1 MTEKK
6 IVILV
11 AWDNETEHSLSDADK
26 QRLADN
32 NIEIVYTGIG
42 KINATRA
49 ITDLVVRNEYESNAD
64 LHIVNVGCA
73 GSHTTSVRTLIKPTV
88 FIQRD
93 MDARQFSY
101 ERYQTP
107 EEERWIIK
115 SKDAISGWLGKSSL
129 SGSFRNPLWAGNHR
143 LYKQPSF
150 DYVLASNG
158 ALYTQPVICA
168 TGDNAN
174 GYSETSDEVPAF
186 DAVDMEAFAFAKV
199 CHHYNTRFSCYKWIT
214 DKAAEDSTIDELIE
228 NNKLLPWTQIID
240 DILHLAIAYEKA
252 EGMD

>member
-1 MTEKK
+1 MTKKK

-42 KINATRA
+42 KINATRKA
-49 ITDLVVRNEYESNAD
+49 TEICLRYAPAASRD

-73 GSHTTSVRTLIKPTV
+73 GSHTTGVRTLIKPNA

-93 MDARQFSY
+93 MDARQFGY
-101 ERYQTP
+101 KQYRTP
-107 EEERWIIK
+107 EE
-115 SKDAISGWLGKSSL
+115 SKYWVIGGDVLGHDL
-129 SGSFRNPLWAGNHR
+129 T
-143 LYKQPSF
+143 
-150 DYVLASNG
+150 V
-158 ALYTQPVICA
+158 VCA
-168 TGDNAN
+168 TGDNTN

-186 DAVDMEAFAFAKV
+186 DAVDMEAYAFAHV
-199 CHHYNTRFSCYKWIT
+199 CAHYRVKFTCYKWIT
-214 DKAAEDSTIDELIE
+214 DLAAEDSTIEELTE

-240 DILHLAIAYEKA
+240 EILDEWL
-252 EGMD
+252 

>member
-1 MTEKK
+1 MTEKR

-26 QRLADN
+26 QRLDDN

-49 ITDLVVRNEYESNAD
+49 ITDLWKATEICLYMRLRRKKD

-73 GSHTTSVRTLIKPTV
+73 GSHTTGVRTLIKPNA

-93 MDARQFSY
+93 MDARQFNY
-101 ERYQTP
+101 ERYRTP
-107 EEERWIIK
+107 EQVKWIIGG
-115 SKDAISGWLGKSSL
+115 DDLDHDL
-129 SGSFRNPLWAGNHR
+129 T
-143 LYKQPSF
+143 
-150 DYVLASNG
+150 V
-158 ALYTQPVICA
+158 VCA

-186 DAVDMEAFAFAKV
+186 DAVDMEAYAFAHV
-199 CHHYNTRFSCYKWIT
+199 CAHYRVKFTCYKWIT
-214 DKAAEDSTIDELIE
+214 DLAAEDSTIEELIE

-240 DILHLAIAYEKA
+240 EILTWV
-252 EGMD
+252 